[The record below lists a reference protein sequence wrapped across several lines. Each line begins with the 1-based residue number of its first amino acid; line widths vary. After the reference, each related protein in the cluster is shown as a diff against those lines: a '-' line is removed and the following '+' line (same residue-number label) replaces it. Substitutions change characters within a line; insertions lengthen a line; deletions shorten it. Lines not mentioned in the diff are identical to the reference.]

1 MLATQN
7 ILPAFIQK
15 KSTRFKALF
24 ALGMVCFF
32 WGTTWIASK
41 EGVRY
46 MPALQMAGIR
56 QILGG
61 MVYAAFFL
69 GKGRLLP
76 RGREWIP
83 ILILGFLNFILS
95 NGLST
100 WGLKYISAGLASIIG
115 ATFPLWLVVI
125 GFFRKK
131 SSLPPAAIWG
141 SLFGFGGICVI
152 FYEHLHEFTRADFL
166 FGITLSFMASWSW
179 AFGTMY
185 TKDQAKAFN
194 PYFSLG
200 IQMLVSGIVLTIIC
214 ESTGMSVPLSA
225 VPWQSWLSIAY
236 LVVFG
241 SVISFIAYLYALQH
255 LSTQQA
261 SIYAYINPVVA
272 VVLGILIFGEKI
284 TTFIA
289 IGGAISL
296 YGVYMI
302 NQGFRKNN
310 NIPVVDHTS
319 S

>member
-1 MLATQN
+1 MLTSQN
-7 ILPAFIQK
+7 ILPSFIQK
-15 KSTRFKALF
+15 RGTRFKALF

-56 QILGG
+56 QTLGG
-61 MVYAAFFL
+61 LVYAAFFL

-83 ILILGFLNFILS
+83 ILILGCLNFILS

-125 GFFRKK
+125 GLFRKK

-152 FYEHLHEFTRADFL
+152 FYEHLYEFTRADFL

-179 AFGTMY
+179 AFGTLY

-200 IQMLVSGIVLTIIC
+200 LQMIISGVALLGISGV
-214 ESTGMSVPLSA
+214 TGMSIPVASI
-225 VPWQSWLSIAY
+225 PWQSWTAILY
-236 LVVFG
+236 LVIFG

-255 LSTQQA
+255 LTAQQT
-261 SIYAYINPVVA
+261 SVYAYINPVVA
-272 VVLGILIFGEKI
+272 VLLGALMFGE
-284 TTFIA
+284 
-289 IGGAISL
+289 
-296 YGVYMI
+296 
-302 NQGFRKNN
+302 
-310 NIPVVDHTS
+310 
-319 S
+319 